1 VSSVRAEMFRR
12 PAETSD
18 DFNHILC
25 LRRDVPC
32 GSFIRSDGTRVAP
45 ACVIAGSRTAGILCP
60 RRDIPGLPMPLPRP
74 SKKAYPLHP
83 QRCSVAEV
91 IDDVLLA
98 VSSARAEMFRCG
110 TIWMPCRKR
119 ILCACRDV
127 PPSNT
132 LRSAPVRF
140 SLHTQRCPPAHDKHV
155 AVTDFPS
162 AYAEIFP
169 SARSR
174 RSPFRRLL
182 CAHRDVP
189 PDFLFAYRLKAAP
202 TEGSSSASPPYEN
215 PS

>member
-1 VSSVRAEMFRR
+1 
-12 PAETSD
+12 
-18 DFNHILC
+18 
-25 LRRDVPC
+25 
-32 GSFIRSDGTRVAP
+32 
-45 ACVIAGSRTAGILCP
+45 
-60 RRDIPGLPMPLPRP
+60 
-74 SKKAYPLHP
+74 
-83 QRCSVAEV
+83 
-91 IDDVLLA
+91 
-98 VSSARAEMFRCG
+98 MFRCG

-140 SLHTQRCPPAHDKHV
+140 SLHTQRCSSGRLRKQRPIPVSLHTQRCPLAHDKHV

-189 PDFLFAYRLKAAP
+189 PDFLFPYRLKAAP